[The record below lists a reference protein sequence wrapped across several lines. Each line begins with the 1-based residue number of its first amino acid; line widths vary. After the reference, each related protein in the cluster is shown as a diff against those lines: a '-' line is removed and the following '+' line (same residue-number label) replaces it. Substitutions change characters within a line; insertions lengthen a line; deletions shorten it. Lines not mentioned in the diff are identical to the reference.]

1 MKHIL
6 DTLTPVLELR
16 AGIERL
22 EKDVELLSAFMTHAN
37 GCGLES
43 LDTPSGKLIES
54 GLATRY
60 PDHFQVGSG
69 LEGIK
74 ELVTKLKDGID
85 GLKKK
90 FDNKKLLPILE
101 KAGYDLDVELKK
113 TYANKAWYDNKEE
126 TGKVVN
132 ATELAKLVGDIKTS
146 ADIIPK
152 VSGAIT
158 AYGAVI
164 DNNLKDIQVYI
175 DKVLATVKRGEKLKN
190 PDQAA
195 LTKFAN
201 EQIAIF
207 KPLLEKL
214 DVESPSV
221 KAGTAAND
229 IKLSKDQCIALGAE
243 MIRVL
248 DWVRAKV
255 DESADY
261 YEEVPGQG
269 EFDNIEGAVDNDAM
283 GTLLYNYFYWESSLA
298 SNERLLM
305 EAGKLMKA
313 SILAMESMIVTAL
326 K

>member
-6 DTLTPVLELR
+6 DTLTPILDLR
-16 AGIERL
+16 AGMESMRN
-22 EKDVELLSAFMTHAN
+22 DVELLTGFLAHAN

-43 LDTPSGKLIES
+43 LDNTTGKLIES
-54 GLATRY
+54 GLVTRY

-69 LEGIK
+69 LEGLK
-74 ELVTKLKDGID
+74 ELVSALKNGLD

-90 FDNKKLLPILE
+90 FDNKKLMPILA

-113 TYANKAWYDNKEE
+113 TYANKAWYNDKTE

-152 VSGAIT
+152 VSGALT
-158 AYGAVI
+158 AYGSVI
-164 DNNLKDIQVYI
+164 DSNLKDTQAYI
-175 DKVLATVKRGEKLKN
+175 DKALAAVKKGEKLKN

-214 DVESPSV
+214 DAQSPSI
-221 KAGTAAND
+221 KAGTAAAD

-248 DWVRAKV
+248 DWIRGKV
-255 DESADY
+255 DESEPFYDEA
-261 YEEVPGQG
+261 PGQN
-269 EFDNIEGAVDNDAM
+269 EFKNIEGADDNDAM
-283 GTLLYNYFYWESSLA
+283 GTLLYGYFYWETSMGA
-298 SNERLLM
+298 NERLLM
-305 EAGKLMKA
+305 EAGKLMKS

>member
-6 DTLTPVLELR
+6 DTLTPILDLR
-16 AGIERL
+16 AGMESMRS
-22 EKDVELLSAFMTHAN
+22 DVELLTGFLAHAN

-43 LDTPSGKLIES
+43 LDNTTGKLIES
-54 GLATRY
+54 GLAARY

-69 LEGIK
+69 LEGLK
-74 ELVTKLKDGID
+74 ELVTTLKNGLD

-90 FDNKKLLPILE
+90 FDNKKLMPILA

-113 TYANKAWYDNKEE
+113 TYANKAWYNDKTE
-126 TGKVVN
+126 TDKVVN
-132 ATELAKLVGDIKTS
+132 ATELAKLVGDIKSS

-152 VSGAIT
+152 VSGALT
-158 AYGAVI
+158 AYGSVI
-164 DNNLKDIQVYI
+164 DSNLKDTQAYI
-175 DKVLATVKRGEKLKN
+175 DKALAAVKKGEKLKN

-201 EQIAIF
+201 EQIEIF
-207 KPLLEKL
+207 KPLLDKL
-214 DVESPSV
+214 DAQSPSI
-221 KAGTAAND
+221 KAGTAATD

-248 DWVRAKV
+248 DWIRGKV
-255 DESADY
+255 DESEPFYDEA
-261 YEEVPGQG
+261 PGQN
-269 EFDNIEGAVDNDAM
+269 EFKNIAGADDNDAM
-283 GTLLYNYFYWESSLA
+283 GTLLYSYFYWETSMGT
-298 SNERLLM
+298 NERLLM
-305 EAGKLMKA
+305 EAGRLMKS